1 MKRQSGAVLA
11 LCLVFLA
18 LLAVMAIS
26 GMESILLHE
35 RMEANR
41 RLSRVGY
48 EATEAALREV
58 EEELLHECPD
68 VGAGFS
74 RDLPSA
80 SADWRQVIETS
91 PAWWELNGVSAEISV
106 PNLEPP
112 RYFLESWR
120 ESAIP
125 PGEPDPVYYR
135 ITARGANGRG
145 IGSSIL
151 QALGVVVCN
160 GADAMAQT
168 RLSWRQLL

>member
-35 RMEANR
+35 RMATNM
-41 RLSRVGY
+41 RLSRFGF
-48 EATEAALREV
+48 EATEAAVRQAEQALAD
-58 EEELLHECPD
+58 ECPD

-74 RDLPSA
+74 QELPSA
-80 SADWRQVIETS
+80 SPDWRQVVETDL
-91 PAWWELNGVSAEISV
+91 AWWEQYGISAAILAS
-106 PNLEPP
+106 NLEPP

-120 ESAIP
+120 ESGIP
-125 PGEPDPVYYR
+125 PGESSPVFYR

-145 IGSSIL
+145 SGASIV
-151 QALGVVVCN
+151 QVLGIVVCI
-160 GADAMAQT
+160 GAGAMTQS